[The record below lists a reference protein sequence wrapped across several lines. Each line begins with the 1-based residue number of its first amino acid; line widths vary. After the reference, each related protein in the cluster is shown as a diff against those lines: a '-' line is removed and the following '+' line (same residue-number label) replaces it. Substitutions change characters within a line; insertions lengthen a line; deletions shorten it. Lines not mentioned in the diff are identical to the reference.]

1 MTCRK
6 PARGHH
12 SSVLGNSDV
21 LWGKWIFGIHQEDHL
36 HGQIHK
42 GWVSTFHLLVEF
54 TEFRCVT
61 MDLQYLY
68 IELPVPYKL
77 SQELEAKLKQF
88 YDNYHYLD
96 MYFPYWVS

>member
-1 MTCRK
+1 
-6 PARGHH
+6 
-12 SSVLGNSDV
+12 
-21 LWGKWIFGIHQEDHL
+21 
-36 HGQIHK
+36 
-42 GWVSTFHLLVEF
+42 
-54 TEFRCVT
+54 

-96 MYFPYWVS
+96 MYFPYWVSWTLKWQMLWG